1 MENSTLNIL
10 AVAQEEYMDK
20 LNEILTPFLLTNFE
34 QLYDQAIADSKGKN
48 GLMRFQE
55 YLRDVKTWNNSKIK
69 ERTDEIRNS
78 FSHIKELVAAVIV
91 GYVKIMSAIRLNDV
105 SSQKIP
111 IKLPRLEDFIFRV
124 YEKNAEAYYKDPYW
138 FQQKLSE
145 DEKLDKVLEI
155 NLKILKQVLKSIVPL
170 DKILDTYISQGSMPS
185 IPDSTEVESQIGDDS
200 PDPDVLGSDDQPTG
214 DDSESMGIDSEPPSV
229 PAQGPIDPPP
239 APEEEED
246 EIPEEKTIP
255 ITGAPP
261 MPQEAEAEDDDVLFP
276 DANDT
281 RKTS

>member
-34 QLYDQAIADSKGKN
+34 QLYEQAITDSKGKN

-78 FSHIKELVAAVIV
+78 FSHVKELVAAVIV

-105 SSQKIP
+105 SNQKIP
-111 IKLPRLEDFIFRV
+111 IKLPRLEDFIYRV
-124 YEKNAEAYYKDPYW
+124 YEKNAEANYKDPYW

-145 DEKLDKVLEI
+145 DEKLDKVLEV
-155 NLKILKQVLKSIVPL
+155 NGKILKQVLKSIVPL
-170 DKILDTYISQGSMPS
+170 DKILDTYISQSGMPS
-185 IPDSTEVESQIGDDS
+185 MSDNTEVESQIGDDA
-200 PDPDVLGSDDQPTG
+200 PDPDVLEDRTDEEQPPQ
-214 DDSESMGIDSEPPSV
+214 SEPNPEPPSV
-229 PAQGPIDPPP
+229 PAQGPVDPPP
-239 APEEEED
+239 VQEED
-246 EIPEEKTIP
+246 EYQEPKTIP
-255 ITGAPP
+255 ITGAPAP
-261 MPQEAEAEDDDVLFP
+261 APPQEEEDDDDDVLFP
-276 DANDT
+276 NANDT